1 MIVSSLKVTAAWARY
16 VISAL
21 VFGLISVALLSQTVR
36 AQSLDRI
43 ERERVDQM
51 LQRLKADLEEH
62 YYDPKYHGLDLDARF
77 TAAREKLKQ
86 ATSLGQA
93 LGIAAQTLLDL
104 DDSHTFFL
112 PPSRPGIVDYGWEMQ
127 AIGDKIYVMAVRPK
141 SDAEKAG
148 LKPGDLVISVEN
160 FKPVRKDLWKVY
172 YYFYALSPRRGLH
185 VVVQSPGGEPREL
198 DVPAKVREG
207 NVLDPFNL
215 VDKQG
220 PKQHR
225 FYKEGDVAV
234 WKMGSFNLDEPEVD
248 GKIGGVDSSKTLI
261 FDLRGNG
268 GGLVLMLEQL
278 VGHFFDRQVK
288 IGDVKRRSEV
298 KVMRSNKLGGTPY
311 QGKVIVLIDSDS
323 ASASELFARTM
334 QIEKRGLVLGDRSS
348 GSVMQSKRHVHEIGA
363 YGVVFYGASIT
374 DADIIMTDGKSLEH
388 VGVIPDELL
397 LPTAEDLAAKR
408 DPVLARALELAGI
421 KMTPEKAGTLFPKEW
436 K

>member
-1 MIVSSLKVTAAWARY
+1 MIASLKPRCASLRAALNAF
-16 VISAL
+16 
-21 VFGLISVALLSQTVR
+21 VFCLAFVCLLSVSGH

-104 DDSHTFFL
+104 NDSHTFFL

-127 AIGDKIYVMAVRPK
+127 MIGDKCYVVAVRPK
-141 SDAEKAG
+141 SDADKVG

-160 FKPVRKDLWKVY
+160 FKPVRKDLWKMM

-185 VVVQSPGGEPREL
+185 IVVQSPGGEPREL

-207 NVLDPFNL
+207 NILDDNL
-215 VDKQG
+215 VRKEG
-220 PKQHR
+220 PRRHR
-225 FYKEGDVAV
+225 FFKEADVAV
-234 WKMGSFNLDEPEVD
+234 WKMLSFDLEEPEVD
-248 GKIGGVDSSKTLI
+248 GKVGGIDSSKTLI
-261 FDLRGNG
+261 LDLRGNG
-268 GGLVLMLEQL
+268 GGYELTLVQL
-278 VGHFFDRQVK
+278 LGHFFDRKVK
-288 IGDVKRRSEV
+288 VGDIKRRTEV
-298 KVMRSNKLGGTPY
+298 KPLHSNKLGGTPY
-311 QGKVIVLIDSDS
+311 QGKVIVLIDSES
-323 ASASELFARTM
+323 ASASELFARTI
-334 QIEKRGLVLGDRSS
+334 QLDKRGIVLGDRSS
-348 GSVMQSKRHVHEIGA
+348 GSVMRSKRHVHEIGA
-363 YGVVFYGASIT
+363 FGVVFYGASIT
-374 DADIIMTDGKSLEH
+374 DADVIMTDGSSLEH

-397 LPTAEDLAAKR
+397 LPTAEDLAATR
-408 DPVLARALELAGI
+408 DPVLARALELAGL
-421 KMTPEKAGTLFPKEW
+421 KMSSEKAGTLFPIEW